1 MGNVTFLEMEGC
13 NSNLGKEEII
23 IIIPR
28 KLRILFYVGFI
39 LNAPL
44 LPSYPCLVQYTNL
57 SLGVVN
63 ALLHTNLTL
72 AWGMQAWSVY
82 HICMLIKEHDK
93 NRLSNASFTAE
104 QEPSASLASGVG
116 SCGNDKKY
124 L

>member
-1 MGNVTFLEMEGC
+1 MRNATDTDSATTTLVSRRVRTF
-13 NSNLGKEEII
+13 
-23 IIIPR
+23 
-28 KLRILFYVGFI
+28 FYVGFI

-72 AWGMQAWSVY
+72 AWGMQTWSVY

-93 NRLSNASFTAE
+93 NRLSNTSFTAE
-104 QEPSASLASGVG
+104 QQHQQQELSASLASGVG
-116 SCGNDKKY
+116 SCGN
-124 L
+124 